1 MVQWEDNIS
10 KPNENESHSLKNF
23 PLPTSQLTHGNKID
37 KKQNKTKNY
46 NDSSAGTFEPAGTQI
61 IDFN

>member
-37 KKQNKTKNY
+37 KNQNKTKNY